1 MQRKHFLSSLLA
13 LTVVLPSF
21 KVANNKRNVLS
32 YKKVKLPPYLKV
44 GDTIGITCPAGF
56 ITTDAI
62 KPAVDLMQSWGFKIE
77 IGSTV
82 NKRDFTF
89 GGTDQERAA
98 DLQYMLD
105 NPNIKAIMCAR
116 GGYGVVRII
125 DQLNFKKFNDNPKW
139 IIGFSDIT
147 TLHSHIHTNSH
158 LATLHS
164 KMCNSFPKDWSQAE
178 SIQIET
184 ILSIKRALMGEK
196 MIYNAPASAFNR
208 TGMATG
214 QLVGGNLS
222 LIASMTG
229 TPSDINTNGKILFLE
244 DTGEYI
250 YNVDRMLYNLQRSG
264 KLEHLAGLII
274 GGFKLRPDEPNEE
287 FGKSLETV
295 VIEKVSKYKY
305 PICFDFPTGHQKNNY
320 ALKCGVIHSLQVT
333 ETSVQLESHI

>member
-1 MQRKHFLSSLLA
+1 MQRKHFISSLLA
-13 LTVVLPSF
+13 STVILPSF
-21 KVANNKRNVLS
+21 KIANNRSTALNLKQ
-32 YKKVKLPPYLKV
+32 VKLPSYLIA

-56 ITTDAI
+56 ITADAI

-82 NKRDFTF
+82 NKRDFTL

-125 DQLNFKKFNDNPKW
+125 DKINFSKFSDSPKW
-139 IIGFSDIT
+139 VIGFSDIT
-147 TLHSHIHTNSH
+147 TLHNHIHTNCH

-184 ILSIKRALMGEK
+184 ILSIKHALMGEK
-196 MIYNAPASAFNR
+196 MIYNAPASAYNR
-208 TGMATG
+208 TGTATG

-229 TPSDINTNGKILFLE
+229 TPSDINTKGKILFLE

-274 GGFKLRPDEPNEE
+274 GGFKLRPDEPDEE
-287 FGKSLETV
+287 FGKRLETV

-305 PICFDFPTGHQKNNY
+305 PVCFDFPVGHQKNNY
-320 ALKCGVIHSLQVT
+320 AFKCGVVHTLQVT
-333 ETSVQLESHI
+333 ETGVQLESHM